1 MVDIEIIEHSKS
13 IREMSFRDAAD
24 WLMENYPAGAPHYG
38 TAFQLM
44 PRRSWKRSDQIR
56 LAEHYLA
63 RLPFASSTPYRVFLS
78 FMAAEVF
85 VSQIRKFLP
94 DDESSIDLLRFHLGP
109 VMREAATSDVD
120 RALFSRVMAELDR
133 AAG

>member
-1 MVDIEIIEHSKS
+1 MVEIKVIEQAKS
-13 IREMSFRDAAD
+13 IREMSSHDAAD
-24 WLMENYPAGAPHYG
+24 WLMENYPAGTPNYG

-63 RLPFASSTPYRVFLS
+63 RLPFASNTPYRVFLS

-85 VSQIRKFLP
+85 VLQIRKFLP
-94 DDESSIDLLRFHLGP
+94 DEESSIKLLQYHLGP
-109 VMREAATSDVD
+109 VMREAAKSDAD
-120 RALFSRVMAELDR
+120 RVLFSRLMAELDR
-133 AAG
+133 AAD